1 MWVWS
6 ILSSYIGDELSMTL
20 LDKKNSLD
28 IQKKLFNTYKEKK
41 LLVIINIELGDNIVI
56 IPQ

>member
-1 MWVWS
+1 
-6 ILSSYIGDELSMTL
+6 MTL
-20 LDKKNSLD
+20 LDKKKIVWTFKKSSLTL
-28 IQKKLFNTYKEKK
+28 IRRKK